1 MACPFELTA
10 DGHELQF
17 ATNHLGSSQWRRRRR
32 RRPGHFLLTS
42 LLLPMLKASAD
53 ASGAES
59 RVVVVASMAHKLF
72 PVKGGIDFDN
82 INDKRRYLRTW
93 AYGQSKLANIL
104 HARRLQVRG
113 GASRQSDGVTNVTV
127 NVLCPGSISTKLQ
140 RHLGPAWASAI
151 FKLPFQFL
159 LKSIPQGAATTC
171 YVATSPTL
179 AGVSSK
185 YFTDCNENGA
195 SSSAMSHDD
204 GLAKRLWEYSE
215 QATSLC
221 TEQAA

>member
-17 ATNHLGSSQWRRRRR
+17 ATNHLG
-32 RRPGHFLLTS
+32 HFLLTS
-42 LLLPMLKASAD
+42 LLLPVLKASAD

-82 INDKRRYLRTW
+82 INDKRKYSRTG

-104 HARRLQVRG
+104 HARELARRL
-113 GASRQSDGVTNVTV
+113 QSDGVTNVTV
-127 NVLCPGSISTKLQ
+127 NALCPGSISTKLQ

-179 AGVSSK
+179 EGVSGK
-185 YFTDCNENGA
+185 YFTDCNENEV

-204 GLAKRLWEYSE
+204 GLANRLWEYSE
-215 QATSLC
+215 KATSL
-221 TEQAA
+221 